1 MHWRVAAASAV
12 RHRGAGRPT
21 GGRCRPRIHERQM
34 EEVSME
40 SNDSRIREFVDS
52 NFPPVSA
59 DAAYSDTQS
68 LLEAGAI
75 DSMGVLVLVTWLEQ
89 EFGFVVDDEDVV
101 PENLDSIAS
110 ITAYVERKLA
120 EPGLA

>member
-1 MHWRVAAASAV
+1 
-12 RHRGAGRPT
+12 
-21 GGRCRPRIHERQM
+21 M

-40 SNDSRIREFVDS
+40 SNENRIREFVGS
-52 NFPPVSA
+52 NFPPLSA
-59 DAAYSDTQS
+59 DEMYSDTQS

-75 DSMGVLVLVTWLEQ
+75 DSMGVLTLVTWLEQ

-110 ITAYVERKLA
+110 ITAYVDRKLA
-120 EPGLA
+120 EPGLV